1 MLPKGKHQMINETK
15 DEYRVAI
22 TDRYRKA
29 GRKYKKLILDEFCR
43 VWGYHRKHAIRL
55 LGKNPPRVHSP
66 RGARPEYDADVVHI
80 LENIW
85 LATSRLCSKL
95 LKAALP
101 IWMPHY
107 RKTHK
112 VSAEVAE
119 KVLRI
124 SPATIDRLLK
134 PTRRVYGSKGC
145 CGTRP
150 GTWLKHQVPIKTDH
164 SDVDRPGILHADT
177 VAHGGNSV
185 EGNFVWTL
193 TLTDVFS
200 GWTEN
205 RAVWNKGYEGIKQ
218 ALQEIENE
226 LPFTLLGFHSDNG
239 GEFLNHHLF
248 HYLSERKSPITLT
261 RGRPSHKNDNPYA
274 EQKNWFRVRQI
285 LGYQRIED
293 ESLIPTI
300 NLLYRSCSLYSHFF
314 CPSQK
319 LLTKEKIGS
328 RYIRKYEKL
337 PQTPYQRLMDSPHL
351 FEPQKTHLTEVFCN
365 LNPYSLKK
373 LIDHNQQS
381 ILNRLR

>member
-1 MLPKGKHQMINETK
+1 
-15 DEYRVAI
+15 
-22 TDRYRKA
+22 
-29 GRKYKKLILDEFCR
+29 
-43 VWGYHRKHAIRL
+43 
-55 LGKNPPRVHSP
+55 
-66 RGARPEYDADVVHI
+66 
-80 LENIW
+80 
-85 LATSRLCSKL
+85 
-95 LKAALP
+95 
-101 IWMPHY
+101 
-107 RKTHK
+107 
-112 VSAEVAE
+112 
-119 KVLRI
+119 
-124 SPATIDRLLK
+124 
-134 PTRRVYGSKGC
+134 
-145 CGTRP
+145 
-150 GTWLKHQVPIKTDH
+150 
-164 SDVDRPGILHADT
+164 
-177 VAHGGNSV
+177 VAHGGDSV
-185 EGNFVWTL
+185 EGSFVWTL

-248 HYLSERKSPITLT
+248 HYLSERKSPITFT

-319 LLTKEKIGS
+319 LLIKEKIGS
-328 RYIRKYEKL
+328 RYTRKYEKL

-351 FEPQKTHLTEVFCN
+351 LEHQKTHLTEVLCN
-365 LNPYSLKK
+365 LNPFSLKK